1 MARHQSNIT
10 DTVISINLKVFL
22 VPRDCAPFSQ
32 HQESQPLVKSNYLN
46 MHREVVSYSQP
57 IRFIRLDSEH
67 VLSESGLPE
76 LDLLRAKRNAA
87 SGDENAYR

>member
-32 HQESQPLVKSNYLN
+32 HQESQPLARSNYLSMQQGSSFVFSAN
-46 MHREVVSYSQP
+46 QIYQT
-57 IRFIRLDSEH
+57 
-67 VLSESGLPE
+67 
-76 LDLLRAKRNAA
+76 
-87 SGDENAYR
+87 